1 MNAVADLSTRDVSF
15 FPRPAKPLT
24 SYRKY
29 WAARFGTAKFLPMSR
44 AEMDVLGWDS
54 CDIILVTGDA
64 YVDHPSFGMA
74 VIGRMLEAQGF
85 RVGIIAQPDW
95 QSAEAFKVLGKP
107 NLFWG
112 VTAGNMDS
120 MINRYTADRK
130 IRTDDAY
137 TPGDIGGKRP
147 DRAAI
152 VYSQRC
158 REAFKDVPIILGGI
172 EGSLRRIAHYDYWSD
187 KVRRS
192 IVVDAK
198 CDLLLYGN
206 AERAIVEI
214 AHRLG
219 AREPVQQITDV
230 RGTAFVR
237 RPDDASGK
245 GWFEIDSTQ
254 VDMPGRVEDHVNPY
268 LTTSEAAAAQGSSC
282 SSDLGE
288 KLPQNNIINAIN
300 NVSNNAINT
309 RTIASNNSDSSVG
322 INIQPLKFVQNPNL
336 AAKKALK
343 AAEAAQS
350 AAAALAAT
358 QLASQVAM
366 ATPRAP
372 GTGKLAVP
380 PRDKSVIRLPSFEQV
395 KSDPIL
401 YAHANRVLH
410 LETNPGNARA
420 LVQAHGEG
428 VTARDVWIT
437 APPIPL
443 TTPEMDF
450 VFDLPYARSPH
461 PAYADENGSHD
472 HATKIPAWEMIRFS
486 VNIMRGCF
494 GGCTFCSITEHEG
507 RIIQSRSE
515 DSVIKELED
524 IRDKVK
530 GFTGTIS
537 DLGGPTA
544 NMYRIGC
551 KTPEIEAA
559 CRKPSCVYPGICS
572 NLNTSH
578 APLIKMYRRA
588 RALKG
593 VKKILISSGLRYDL
607 AVQSPEYVKELVTH
621 HVGGYLKIAPEHTE
635 QGPLTKMM
643 KPGIGSYDKFK
654 QMFDKYSLEAGKK
667 QFLVPYFI
675 AAHPGT
681 SDEDM
686 MHLAQWLK
694 KNGFRADQ
702 VQTFYPSPMATATA
716 MYHSNRNPL
725 RRVRREAAAEDTV
738 DIVRGEKRRRL
749 HKAFLRYH
757 DPNNWPVLREAL
769 KAMGRADLIGNGK
782 QHLIPTF
789 QPLGDGGY
797 QSARKKNST
806 AAPVKSSS
814 SKADAQPVKGRL
826 LTQHTGLPPRRTK

>member
-1 MNAVADLSTRDVSF
+1 MNQ
-15 FPRPAKPLT
+15 
-24 SYRKY
+24 
-29 WAARFGTAKFLPMSR
+29 
-44 AEMDVLGWDS
+44 LGWDS

-74 VIGRMLEAQGF
+74 VVGRMLESQGF

-95 QSAEAFKVLGKP
+95 QSADPFKVLGKP

-130 IRTDDAY
+130 IRSDDAY
-137 TPGDIGGKRP
+137 TPGDVGGKRP

-158 REAFKDVPIILGGI
+158 REAFPDVPIILGGI

-192 IVVDAK
+192 IVVDSK

-206 AERAIVEI
+206 AERAIVEV
-214 AHRLG
+214 AHRL
-219 AREPVQQITDV
+219 AAKIPVQDIDDV

-237 RPDDASGK
+237 RNTPES
-245 GWFEIDSTQ
+245 WFEIDSTS
-254 VDMPGRVEDHVNPY
+254 VDVPGHVEAHVNPY
-268 LTTSEAAAAQGSSC
+268 LIISEQARENGATCERENEAQTVADQQNASQA
-282 SSDLGE
+282 LTQV
-288 KLPQNNIINAIN
+288 LPQVKA
-300 NVSNNAINT
+300 
-309 RTIASNNSDSSVG
+309 
-322 INIQPLKFVQNPNL
+322 LKFVPNPNL
-336 AAKKALK
+336 P
-343 AAEAAQS
+343 
-350 AAAALAAT
+350 
-358 QLASQVAM
+358 VM
-366 ATPRAP
+366 N
-372 GTGKLAVP
+372 GKGLHKVP
-380 PRDKSVIRLPSFEQV
+380 PRNKSVIRLPSYEQV
-395 KSDPIL
+395 KSDPVL

-410 LETNPGNARA
+410 LETNPGNARC

-428 VTARDVWIT
+428 ITARDVWIT
-437 APPIPL
+437 PPPIPL
-443 TTPEMDF
+443 TTAEMDA

-461 PAYADENGSHD
+461 PAYADEQGSHD
-472 HATKIPAWEMIRFS
+472 GATKIPAWEMIRYS

-515 DSVIKELED
+515 ESVLREIED

-530 GFTGTIS
+530 GFTGVIS

-544 NMYRIGC
+544 NMYRLGC
-551 KTPEIEAA
+551 RSPEIEAA
-559 CRKPSCVYPGICS
+559 CRKPSCVFPGICN
-572 NLNTSH
+572 NLTTDH
-578 APLIKMYRRA
+578 GPLVQMYRKA
-588 RALKG
+588 RNLKG
-593 VKKILISSGLRYDL
+593 IKKILIGSGLRYDL
-607 AVQSPEYVKELVTH
+607 AVRSPEYIKELVTH

-635 QGPLTKMM
+635 IGPLDKMM

-654 QMFDKYSLEAGKK
+654 SLFDKFSAEAGKK

-686 MHLAQWLK
+686 MNLAIWLK

-716 MYHSNRNPL
+716 MYHTSKNPL
-725 RRVRREAAAEDTV
+725 RKITRDSEKV
-738 DIVRGEKRRRL
+738 DVVKGDKRRRL

-757 DPNNWPVLREAL
+757 DANHWPLLRDAL

-782 QHLIPTF
+782 HHLIPSW
-789 QPLGDGGY
+789 QPLSDDY
-797 QSARKKNST
+797 QSARRKNST
-806 AAPVKSSS
+806 PRTSAL
-814 SKADAQPVKGRL
+814 KGKI
-826 LTQHTGLPPRRTK
+826 LTQHTGLPPRKKS

>member
-1 MNAVADLSTRDVSF
+1 MNAPLDVSF
-15 FPRPAKPLT
+15 FERAAKPLS
-24 SYRKY
+24 SYRKH
-29 WAARFGTAKFLPMSR
+29 WAARFGTSPFLPMSR
-44 AEMDVLGWDS
+44 SEMDALGWDS
-54 CDIILVTGDA
+54 CDIIIVTGDA

-74 VIGRMLEAQGF
+74 VIGRMLENQGF

-95 QSAEAFKVLGKP
+95 TSAKAFKALGKP

-112 VTAGNMDS
+112 VTSGNMDS

-137 TPGDIGGKRP
+137 TAGDVGGKRP

-158 REAFKDVPIILGGI
+158 REAFAEVPIILGGI

-214 AHRLG
+214 AHRL
-219 AREPVQQITDV
+219 AAKEPVQTITDV

-237 RPDDASGK
+237 RPDDESGK
-245 GWFEIDSTQ
+245 GWFEIDSTRI
-254 VDMPGRVEDHVNPY
+254 DEPGRVESHINPY
-268 LTTSEAAAAQGSSC
+268 LTTSEQAQAQGSTCSKDDAP
-282 SSDLGE
+282 SSD
-288 KLPQNNIINAIN
+288 
-300 NVSNNAINT
+300 
-309 RTIASNNSDSSVG
+309 
-322 INIQPLKFVQNPNL
+322 
-336 AAKKALK
+336 
-343 AAEAAQS
+343 
-350 AAAALAAT
+350 
-358 QLASQVAM
+358 
-366 ATPRAP
+366 RAP
-372 GTGKLAVP
+372 SPARPELVEGHAGASTSSARTEMALPNEIALPKEIALTFHPNPALYGKGSYKVP
-380 PRDKSVIRLPSFEQV
+380 PRDRSVIRLPSFEQV
-395 KSDPIL
+395 KADPVL

-437 APPIPL
+437 PPPIPL
-443 TTPEMDF
+443 TTAEMDL

-461 PAYADENGSHD
+461 PAYADEQGGHD
-472 HATKIPAWEMIRFS
+472 GATKIPAWEMIRFS

-515 DSVIKELED
+515 DSVIREVEE

-530 GFTGTIS
+530 GFTGVIS

-551 KTPEIEAA
+551 KSPEIEAA

-572 NLNTSH
+572 NLNTDHS
-578 APLIKMYRRA
+578 ALIHMYRRA
-588 RALKG
+588 RGLKG
-593 VKKILISSGLRYDL
+593 IKKILIGSGLRYDL
-607 AVQSPEYVKELVTH
+607 AVQSPEYVKELVQH

-635 QGPLTKMM
+635 GGPLSKMM

-654 QMFDKYSLEAGKK
+654 QMFDKFSAEVGKK
-667 QFLVPYFI
+667 QFLIPYFI

-681 SDEDM
+681 ADSDM
-686 MHLAQWLK
+686 MNLAVWLK

-716 MYHSNRNPL
+716 MYHSNKNPL
-725 RRVRREAAAEDTV
+725 RKISRESEAV

-757 DPNNWPVLREAL
+757 DPNNWPMLREAL
-769 KAMGRADLIGNGK
+769 KGMGRADLIGNGK
-782 QHLIPTF
+782 NHLIPTW
-789 QPLGDGGY
+789 QPLADGSY
-797 QSARKKNST
+797 SSARRKNST
-806 AAPVKSSS
+806 PAKT
-814 SKADAQPVKGRL
+814 PVKGAAPRRGQL
-826 LTQHTGLPPRRTK
+826 LTQHTGLPPRVTGSQTKFIKKTAIKPR

>member
-1 MNAVADLSTRDVSF
+1 MIAPVDVSF
-15 FPRPAKPLT
+15 FARAAKPLG

-29 WAARFGTAKFLPMSR
+29 WASRFGTAPMLPMSR
-44 AEMDVLGWDS
+44 AEMDKLGWDS
-54 CDIILVTGDA
+54 CDIVLVTGDA

-95 QSAEAFKVLGKP
+95 TSAEAFKVLGKP

-112 VTAGNMDS
+112 VTSGNMDS

-130 IRTDDAY
+130 IRSDDAY

-158 REAFKDVPIILGGI
+158 REAFKDVPLVLGGI

-214 AHRLG
+214 AHRL
-219 AREPVQQITDV
+219 AAKEPVAQITDV

-237 RPDDASGK
+237 RTDDPGNAE
-245 GWFEIDSTQ
+245 WIEIDSTS
-254 VDMPGRVEDHVNPY
+254 VDTPGRVEAHYNPY
-268 LTTSEAAAAQGSSC
+268 MTTAELAVENGATCARDDEAKQVAHAAETAARGQAMVF
-282 SSDLGE
+282 
-288 KLPQNNIINAIN
+288 QA
-300 NVSNNAINT
+300 
-309 RTIASNNSDSSVG
+309 
-322 INIQPLKFVQNPNL
+322 NP
-336 AAKKALK
+336 ALK
-343 AAEAAQS
+343 A
-350 AAAALAAT
+350 
-358 QLASQVAM
+358 
-366 ATPRAP
+366 
-372 GTGKLAVP
+372 KLKVP
-380 PRDKSVIRLPSFEQV
+380 PRERSVIRLPSYEAV
-395 KSDPIL
+395 KSDPVL

-420 LVQAHGEG
+420 LVQAHGTG
-428 VTARDVWIT
+428 ATARDIWIT
-437 APPIPL
+437 PPPIPL
-443 TTPEMDF
+443 TTAEMDM

-461 PAYADENGSHD
+461 PVYADEEGGHD
-472 HATKIPAWEMIRFS
+472 GVTKIPAWEMIRFS

-515 DSVIKELED
+515 DSVIKEIED

-544 NMYRIGC
+544 NMYRLGC
-551 KTPEIEAA
+551 KSPEIEAA
-559 CRKPSCVYPGICS
+559 CRKPSCVFPGVCQ
-572 NLNTSH
+572 NLTTDH
-578 APLIKMYRRA
+578 GPLIKMYRRG

-593 VKKILISSGLRYDL
+593 IKKILIGSGLRYDL
-607 AVQSPEYVKELVTH
+607 AVKSPEYIKELAQH

-635 QGPLTKMM
+635 TGPLSKMM

-654 QMFDKYSLEAGKK
+654 ALFDKFSVEAGKK
-667 QFLVPYFI
+667 QFLIPYFI

-686 MHLAQWLK
+686 LHLAVWLK

-716 MYHSNRNPL
+716 MYHSGRNPL
-725 RRVRREAAAEDTV
+725 RKIHRAVKSDEETV

-757 DPNNWPVLREAL
+757 DPNNWPLLREAL
-769 KAMGRADLIGNGK
+769 KSMGRADLIGNGK
-782 QHLIPTF
+782 HHLIPTF
-789 QPLGDGGY
+789 QPMVDGSY
-797 QSARKKNST
+797 QSARRKNST
-806 AAPVKSSS
+806 AASAQKPNR
-814 SKADAQPVKGRL
+814 QPVPGRM
-826 LTQHTGLPPRRTK
+826 LTQHTGLPPRVTGATRVTRKRSGA